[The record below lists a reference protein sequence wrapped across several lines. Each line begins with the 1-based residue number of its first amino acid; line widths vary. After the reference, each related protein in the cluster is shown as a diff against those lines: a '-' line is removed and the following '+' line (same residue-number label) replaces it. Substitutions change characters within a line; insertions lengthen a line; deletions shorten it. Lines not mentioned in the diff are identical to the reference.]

1 MPQKSPRGGA
11 GAGKL
16 NPHLQKKVETQEKH
30 QAQDMLKQRST
41 ELDAE
46 IEAMEA
52 KLTSGNAASA
62 AELRESGQVSSSRI
76 LDSRS
81 FFSKL
86 KAKMMDNNVD
96 TKGRWSV
103 GNERLEKLNAFR
115 RGGRA
120 PLSFIHGMTAY

>member
-1 MPQKSPRGGA
+1 MPQKSPRGCWQAESSLGEESEA
-11 GAGKL
+11 
-16 NPHLQKKVETQEKH
+16 QEKV
-30 QAQDMLKQRST
+30 QAQDFLNQRST

-86 KAKMMDNNVD
+86 KAKMMDNNID
-96 TKGRWSV
+96 TKGGSW
-103 GNERLEKLNAFR
+103 K
-115 RGGRA
+115 
-120 PLSFIHGMTAY
+120 

>member
-11 GAGKL
+11 GKL
-16 NPHLQKKVETQEKH
+16 NPHLAKKVEAQEKV
-30 QAQDMLKQRST
+30 QAQDFLNQRST

-76 LDSRS
+76 LNSRS

-86 KAKMMDNNVD
+86 KAKMMDNNID
-96 TKGRWSV
+96 TKGRFLEVNEHERRNDRLRLLLCWSCA
-103 GNERLEKLNAFR
+103 LCAS
-115 RGGRA
+115 
-120 PLSFIHGMTAY
+120 PLHVL